1 MKCVKLAVAITTAVA
16 VLCAGNAGAQKS
28 KVTPARGVYDG
39 SVQFP
44 LGPDRTSVKLE
55 GLKTARI
62 AWLTFWKFQDGTALG
77 DQQVITLMEGATAKW
92 SVSGS
97 CSYELT
103 LAASPPAITINKN
116 PKICVLRKQDTAVF
130 RVFAM

>member
-1 MKCVKLAVAITTAVA
+1 MKNCKIAVATAMA
-16 VLCAGNAGAQKS
+16 AAMLFAGNAGAQKS
-28 KVTPARGVYDG
+28 KVTPARAVYDG

-44 LGPDRTSVKLE
+44 LGPDRTSVTLE

-62 AWLTFWKFQDGTALG
+62 AWLAFSKFQDGTAAG
-77 DQQVITLMEGATAKW
+77 DQQVLTLMEGATAKW
-92 SVSGS
+92 SVPGS

-116 PKICVLRKQDTAVF
+116 PKICALRKQDTAVF